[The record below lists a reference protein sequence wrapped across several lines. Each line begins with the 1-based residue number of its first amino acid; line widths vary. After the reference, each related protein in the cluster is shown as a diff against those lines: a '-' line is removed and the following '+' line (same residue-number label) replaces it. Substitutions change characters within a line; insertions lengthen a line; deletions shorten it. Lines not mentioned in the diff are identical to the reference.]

1 MLGIVLAALLQQ
13 AAPASALPAS
23 AAADPYGYERA
34 ECSPLI
40 RSPRETLEACQT
52 RVRRTLAATL
62 GAALP
67 QDLSPETVLR
77 VRPIRPNRE
86 ARVVPAEKHCE
97 TVRSTLPQGAVYSDL
112 CRDGR
117 AGEEDNLRIRLL
129 GNQ

>member
-1 MLGIVLAALLQQ
+1 MLGIVLAAILQQ
-13 AAPASALPAS
+13 AAPAAALPAS

-40 RSPRETLEACQT
+40 RSPAETLESCQT

-67 QDLSPETVLR
+67 PDLSPEA
-77 VRPIRPNRE
+77 VRQVRAIRPNRE
-86 ARVVPAEKHCE
+86 ARLVPAEKHCG
-97 TVRSTLPQGAVYSDL
+97 TVRSTLPQGVVYSDH

-129 GNQ
+129 GNR